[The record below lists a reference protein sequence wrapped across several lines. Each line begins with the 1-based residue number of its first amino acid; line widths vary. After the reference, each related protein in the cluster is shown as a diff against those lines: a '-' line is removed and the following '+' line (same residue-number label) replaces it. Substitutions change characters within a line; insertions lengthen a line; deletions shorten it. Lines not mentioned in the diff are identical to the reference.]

1 MEPSRAAIEPWGTH
15 TRSPQAFQC
24 CSTTI
29 TAPHTPLPH
38 HSITP
43 SLHYPITPLT
53 PSPHYSITPLLH
65 RLIP

>member
-43 SLHYPITPLT
+43 SLPL
-53 PSPHYSITPLLH
+53 PHHPTNSITPLLRPH

>member
-43 SLHYPITPLT
+43 S
-53 PSPHYSITPLLH
+53 PH
-65 RLIP
+65 